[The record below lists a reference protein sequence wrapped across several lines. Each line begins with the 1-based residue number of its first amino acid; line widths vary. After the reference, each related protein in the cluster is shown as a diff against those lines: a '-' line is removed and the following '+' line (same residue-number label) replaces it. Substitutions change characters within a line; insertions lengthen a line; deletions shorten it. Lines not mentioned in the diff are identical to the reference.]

1 MTTKRKLPDFA
12 TDEEAERFVE
22 TADLSEYDFSD
33 FVVSPIAFEPEQQRV
48 DLPVPKPLLRKVKAR
63 AKRKGMTWERFV
75 VEALEN
81 AVRPAKAG

>member
-1 MTTKRKLPDFA
+1 MTTKKKLPDFP

-33 FVVSPIAFEPEQQRV
+33 FVVSPIVFEPEQQRV
-48 DLPVPKPLLRKVKAR
+48 DLPLPKELLRKVKAR
-63 AKRKGMTWERFV
+63 AKRNGVTWERFV

-81 AVRPAKAG
+81 AVRPVRLR